1 MSRFLDSRLAAL
13 KAYVPGEQPQDKK
26 YIKLNTNESPFPPA
40 PAVKEELPAL
50 CERLRLYPDPDLN
63 ALRDEL
69 ALLHGVERE
78 NILVG
83 NGSDEVLGF
92 AFLAFC
98 GTHAARFADLTY
110 GFYKVF
116 ADLFGVEKHVIPLEA
131 DYTLDVEKY
140 MGTDD
145 IVFIANPNAPTGIQ
159 LDNQA
164 IRRIVESTELPVII
178 DEAYVDFG
186 KQSCAELVKQYDNLL
201 VVRTFSKSRNLAG
214 GRIGWAVGSRELIND
229 LNTVK
234 YSFNPY
240 NVNTMS
246 QCAAICALKD
256 KDYFEKC
263 VSLVKQARHY
273 TQAELKALGFTVIDS
288 DANFIFA
295 APPSR
300 DGRALYLSLKDRGI
314 LVRYFD
320 TERTKQYVRITV
332 GTCEQMQLFIK
343 TVKELI

>member
-1 MSRFLDSRLAAL
+1 MSKFLDLRLTSL

-40 PAVKEELPAL
+40 PSLEKELPRL

-69 ALLHGVERE
+69 ALLHGVERD
-78 NILVG
+78 NIFVG

-98 GTHAARFADLTY
+98 GIHAARFADLTY

-116 ADLFGVEKHVIPLEA
+116 ADLFGVEKHIITLEE
-131 DYTLDVEKY
+131 DFTLDIEKY
-140 MGTDD
+140 KGTYD
-145 IVFIANPNAPTGIQ
+145 IIFIANPNAPTGIQ
-159 LDNQA
+159 LDKNSISQ
-164 IRRIVESTELPVII
+164 ILESTSLPVII

-186 KQSCAELVKQYDNLL
+186 SDSCAELVKEYDNLL

-214 GRIGWAVGSRELIND
+214 GRIGWAVGSKELISD

-240 NVNTMS
+240 NVNSMS

-256 KDYFEKC
+256 KAYFEKC
-263 VSLVKQARHY
+263 VSLVKQAREF
-273 TQAELKALGFTVIDS
+273 TQEALKQLGFTVIDS
-288 DANFIFA
+288 SANFIFA
-295 APPSR
+295 APPSK
-300 DGRALYLSLKDRGI
+300 DGRSLYLALKDRGI
-314 LVRYFD
+314 LVRYFEG
-320 TERTKQYVRITV
+320 ERTRNYVRITV
-332 GTCEQMQLFIK
+332 GTMEQMQVFIN
-343 TVKELI
+343 TVKGLI

>member
-1 MSRFLDSRLAAL
+1 MSRFLDSRLASL

-40 PAVKEELPAL
+40 PSVLDELPKL
-50 CERLRLYPDPDLN
+50 YERLQLYPDPDLN

-78 NILVG
+78 NIFVG

-116 ADLFGVEKHVIPLEA
+116 ADLFGVKKHVIPLEA
-131 DYTLDVEKY
+131 DYTIDIEKY
-140 MGTDD
+140 KNTDD
-145 IVFIANPNAPTGIQ
+145 IVFIANPNAPTGIE
-159 LDNQA
+159 LDIAA
-164 IRRIVESTELPVII
+164 IRDILNSTELPVII

-186 KQSCAELVKQYDNLL
+186 KQSCAELVKEYDNLL

-214 GRIGWAVGSRELIND
+214 GRIGWAVGSKELITD

-240 NVNTMS
+240 NVNSMS

-263 VSLVKQARHY
+263 VQTVKDARQY
-273 TQAELKALGFTVIDS
+273 TQNELKKLGFNVIDS
-288 DANFIFA
+288 SANFIFA

-300 DGRALYLSLKDRGI
+300 DGRALYLALKDKGI

-320 TERTKQYVRITV
+320 GERTREYIRITV
-332 GTCEQMQLFIK
+332 GTPEQMQTFIK

>member
-1 MSRFLDSRLAAL
+1 MSRFLDSRLVSL

-40 PAVKEELPAL
+40 PSVLDELPKL
-50 CERLRLYPDPDLN
+50 YERLQLYPDPDLN

-69 ALLHGVERE
+69 ALLHGVKRE
-78 NILVG
+78 NIFVG

-98 GTHAARFADLTY
+98 GRHGARFADLTY

-116 ADLFGVEKHVIPLEA
+116 ADLFGVEKHIIPLQE
-131 DYTLDVEKY
+131 DYTIDINSYKN
-140 MGTDD
+140 TDD
-145 IVFIANPNAPTGIQ
+145 IVFIANPNAPTGIA
-159 LDNQA
+159 LDNSA
-164 IRRIVESTELPVII
+164 IREILESTELPVVI
-178 DEAYVDFG
+178 DEAYVDFAS
-186 KQSCAELVKQYDNLL
+186 QSCAELVKQYDNLL

-214 GRIGWAVGSRELIND
+214 GRIGWAIGSKELIED

-240 NVNTMS
+240 NVNSMS
-246 QCAAICALKD
+246 QGAAICALRD
-256 KDYFEKC
+256 KEYFDKC
-263 VSLVKQARHY
+263 VSAVKQAREY
-273 TQAELKALGFTVIDS
+273 AQSELKKLGFTVIDS
-288 DANFIFA
+288 SANFIFA
-295 APPSR
+295 APPSENGR
-300 DGRALYLSLKDRGI
+300 DLYLSLKDKGI

-320 TERTKQYVRITV
+320 GERTQKYIRITV
-332 GTCEQMQLFIK
+332 GTYEQMQVFIK